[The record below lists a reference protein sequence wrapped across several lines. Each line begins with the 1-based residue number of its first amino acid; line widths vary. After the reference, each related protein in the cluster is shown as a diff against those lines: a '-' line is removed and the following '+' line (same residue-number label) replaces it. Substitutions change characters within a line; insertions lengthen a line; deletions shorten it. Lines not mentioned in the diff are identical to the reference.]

1 MTLIGLY
8 NLKIDEYKKTG
19 LREKPWKLLAMLL
32 LSHNTEF
39 VEHENLGEFYKK
51 NKVYINQYIDKV
63 EKDFNLVQEDI
74 IEYIEKEKK
83 VVCKTYEKQRI
94 WDLYANGFE
103 VLNWSLIHRNDSTP
117 EEIYSLWYDN
127 YDPKKNYDVE
137 QRAIAN
143 NIEITPID
151 VLLNRVLD
159 NKKDFFE
166 KICNELTPEE
176 RNFILKELTN
186 TSCMT
191 CENTACN
198 KDYFEK
204 IKLDE
209 EYKEKR
215 IECSKWFNSEI
226 IGRSKVLRK
235 TDVNKLR

>member
-1 MTLIGLY
+1 MTLIELY

-32 LSHNTEF
+32 LSKKPIF
-39 VEHENLGEFYKK
+39 IEHGNLGEFYKK
-51 NKVYINQYIDKV
+51 NKEFIDMHIKKV
-63 EKDFNLVQEDI
+63 EKDFNFVQEDI
-74 IEYIEKEKK
+74 IGYIEKNVICEN
-83 VVCKTYEKQRI
+83 YEEQKI
-94 WDLYANGFE
+94 WDLYAKGFE
-103 VLNWSLIHRNDSTP
+103 VLNWSLTYRQDKAP
-117 EEIYSLWYDN
+117 EEIYSEYFDN
-127 YDPKKNYDVE
+127 YEVKKYYDIE

-143 NIEITPID
+143 DIEITSID

-159 NKKDFFE
+159 NKRDFFE

-176 RNFILKELTN
+176 RNFILKKLTN

-191 CENTACN
+191 CENTTC
-198 KDYFEK
+198 KKEYFEK

-209 EYKEKR
+209 EYKEKG
-215 IECSKWFNSEI
+215 IKCSDWFNSEI

>member
-1 MTLIGLY
+1 MTLIELY

-32 LSHNTEF
+32 LSHKTIF
-39 VEHENLGEFYKK
+39 IEHRNLGEFYKN

-83 VVCKTYEKQRI
+83 VICKSYEKQRI
-94 WDLYANGFE
+94 WDLYVNGFE
-103 VLNWSLIHRNDSTP
+103 ILNWSLTYKNDSTP

-127 YDPKKNYDVE
+127 YEPKKYYDIE
-137 QRAIAN
+137 ERAIAN

-176 RNFILKELTN
+176 RNFILKKLTN

-191 CENTACN
+191 CENTTC
-198 KDYFEK
+198 KKEYFEK

-209 EYKEKR
+209 EYKEKG
-215 IECSKWFNSEI
+215 IECSDWFNSEI

-235 TDVNKLR
+235 TDINKLR

>member
-1 MTLIGLY
+1 MTLIELY
-8 NLKIDEYKKTG
+8 NLKLNEYKETG

-32 LSHNTEF
+32 LSNKIIFIEDK
-39 VEHENLGEFYKK
+39 NLGEFYKK
-51 NKVYINQYIDKV
+51 NKEHIDMRINKV
-63 EKDFNLVQEDI
+63 EKDFNFVQEDI
-74 IEYIEKEKK
+74 IGYIEKNVICKK
-83 VVCKTYEKQRI
+83 YEEQKI
-94 WDLYANGFE
+94 WDLYAKGFE
-103 VLNWSLIHRNDSTP
+103 VLNWSLTYRPDKTP
-117 EEIYSLWYDN
+117 EEIYSGWFDN
-127 YDPKKNYDVE
+127 YEPKKYYDVE

-151 VLLNRVLD
+151 VLLNRVLN

-176 RNFILKELTN
+176 RNFILKQLTN

-191 CENTACN
+191 CENTTC
-198 KDYFEK
+198 KKEYFEK

-209 EYKEKR
+209 EYKEKG
-215 IECSKWFNSEI
+215 IECSDWFNPEI